1 MHGDDG
7 KVRVI
12 EIAMPKI
19 RGQADYHCLDSTDGS
34 LRLLAVIYAAWLPPD
49 ALDVVGSVAREQQDS
64 DLR

>member
-7 KVRVI
+7 KVRVT

-19 RGQADYHCLDSTDGS
+19 REQADYHCLDSADGS
-34 LRLLAVIYAAWLPPD
+34 LPLLAVIYAAWLPPD
-49 ALDVVGSVAREQQDS
+49 ALDDVGSVAYEQRDS